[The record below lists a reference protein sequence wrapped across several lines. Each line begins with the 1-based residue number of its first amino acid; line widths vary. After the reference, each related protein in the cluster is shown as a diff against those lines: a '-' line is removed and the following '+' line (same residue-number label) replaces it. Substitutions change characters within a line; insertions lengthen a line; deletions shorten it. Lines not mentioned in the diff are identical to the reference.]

1 MDSLMWPTSQ
11 YLKEVQKLAI
21 IMVLS
26 SRYSQLS
33 LCDETLLFYQVM
45 PNVFSTMSVDADA
58 LTIVSGQTGTLV
70 MDRKGLVS
78 SATGELCGTSG
89 EIAAETIYSMLQDS
103 NSILD
108 TNQKEELQRMTIA
121 FPTYDF
127 VVTLDTKQIYVVKR
141 NIVQE

>member
-21 IMVLS
+21 IM
-26 SRYSQLS
+26 
-33 LCDETLLFYQVM
+33 
-45 PNVFSTMSVDADA
+45 DADA